1 MMIIVNRP
9 DLLSLTLINPQP
21 RHVFRT
27 LHWLSTM
34 TNSEEKP
41 LPAVGATWI
50 DEADYPAAY

>member
-1 MMIIVNRP
+1 
-9 DLLSLTLINPQP
+9 
-21 RHVFRT
+21 
-27 LHWLSTM
+27 M

>member
-1 MMIIVNRP
+1 
-9 DLLSLTLINPQP
+9 LTLINPQP

-34 TNSEEKP
+34 TNSEEK
-41 LPAVGATWI
+41 LLHAVSATWI